1 MATRRVPAS
10 QKRQPFFSHSLAQ
23 VKVLCQFRGRE
34 MEFKQIAFD
43 LFNRFIRELEEVNV
57 DSAPSIDGRSMIMM
71 LSPARV
77 DAVKP
82 AGPAKPKSDKP
93 PAAAPLAS
101 AAEPPAPPPLVPP
114 PSA

>member
-1 MATRRVPAS
+1 M
-10 QKRQPFFSHSLAQ
+10 RQPFSSRSLAQ

-82 AGPAKPKSDKP
+82 APAKPKSDKP

-101 AAEPPAPPPLVPP
+101 AAEPPAPPPLAPP